1 MKPIHQSFF
10 AALLF
15 FVLALT
21 GPVQAAEKLDIPL
34 EKNAKVLLEVDSGDP
49 AVWKKTVGMAR
60 QIMTILGMDNVQLE
74 VMAWGQGVNML
85 MKNSPVAD
93 NVSSLSDYGITF
105 MACGNTMKSLNISD
119 RKLIDSVKVVYPGAI
134 ALILK
139 RDHEGWTQ
147 IKM

>member
-1 MKPIHQSFF
+1 MKSIHHPFF

-15 FVLALT
+15 FMLALT
-21 GPVQAAEKLDIPL
+21 GPAQAAEKLDIPL

-60 QIMTILGMDNVQLE
+60 QIMTVVGMDNVQLE
-74 VMAWGQGVNML
+74 VIAWGQGVNML

-105 MACGNTMKSLNISD
+105 MACGNTMKSLKLSD
-119 RKLIDSVKVVYPGAI
+119 KKLIDSVKVVYPGAI